1 MEISNE
7 QISFKQS
14 QLKIVDI
21 YSWLEGQILQYKIKI
36 QRNSAW
42 RNEDREEFIDTIIN
56 GYPIPPIFISS
67 GILDEEKLVN
77 IYHVLDGRQRLETI
91 QNFINKN
98 FTYKGKLYDELD
110 KRERVKI
117 LNYFVPIIT
126 IDDSNVQ
133 QLKEIFKR
141 LNKTAIKLNR
151 IEITSSQYFEY
162 SFIIFSK
169 LAVSTK
175 NCEKDIENYR
185 KETELLY
192 RNLDSDEIEDSDENS
207 EEEIDENTEIFKIKD
222 LERSLSYYEDV
233 LKNNEDIYNLFNNT
247 NIFSAYE
254 INRQVNLQHFLNI
267 FVTIIDNEKAISRS
281 VVTTGKNKKW
291 QYKIE
296 EYSSNDKI
304 KEIVEKYKIFK
315 NVCSYLNNIYSILD
329 KESLFYNKS
338 SLYTLCT
345 YLFYNLKSVK
355 DNYTSKE
362 FINKLN
368 NYLKDTD
375 NIEIYKKLVQDQVNE
390 KNIRLKRYEILE
402 TIFNPGQNK

>member
-98 FTYKGKLYDELD
+98 FTYKGKQYDELD

-126 IDDSNVQ
+126 IDDSNVK

-169 LAVSTK
+169 LAVTTK
-175 NCEKDIENYR
+175 NCKMEIENYR

-192 RNLDSDEIEDSDENS
+192 RNLDSDEIEDSDENT
-207 EEEIDENTEIFKIKD
+207 EEEINENTEFKIKD
-222 LERSLSYYEDV
+222 LEKSLPYYEDV
-233 LKNNEDIYNLFNNT
+233 LKNNEDVYNLFNNI

-267 FVTIIDNEKAISRS
+267 FVTIIDSEKAISRS
-281 VVTTGKNKKW
+281 VVTTGKSKKW
-291 QYKIE
+291 QRKIE
-296 EYSSNDKI
+296 EYSSDYKI
-304 KEIVEKYKIFK
+304 KEIVEKYNVFK
-315 NVCSYLNNIYSILD
+315 KVCCYLNNVYSNLD

-345 YLFYNLKSVK
+345 YLFYNLKNVQ
-355 DNYTSKE
+355 DNYTSEE
-362 FINKLN
+362 FIKKLN
-368 NYLKDTD
+368 KYLEDTK
-375 NIEIYKKLVQDQVNE
+375 NMEIYKKLVQDQVNE
-390 KNIRLKRYEILE
+390 KNIRLKRYEILD

>member
-98 FTYKGKLYDELD
+98 FTYNGKQYDELD

-126 IDDSNVQ
+126 IDDSNVK

-169 LAVSTK
+169 LAVTTK
-175 NCEKDIENYR
+175 NCKMEIENYR

-192 RNLDSDEIEDSDENS
+192 RNLDSDEIEDSDENT
-207 EEEIDENTEIFKIKD
+207 EEEINENTEFKIKD
-222 LERSLSYYEDV
+222 LEKSLPYYEDV
-233 LKNNEDIYNLFNNT
+233 LKNNEDVYNLFNNI

-267 FVTIIDNEKAISRS
+267 FVTIIDSEKAISRS
-281 VVTTGKNKKW
+281 VVTTGKSKKW
-291 QYKIE
+291 QRKIE
-296 EYSSNDKI
+296 EYSSDYKI
-304 KEIVEKYKIFK
+304 KEIVEKYNVFK
-315 NVCSYLNNIYSILD
+315 KVCCYLNNVYSNLD

-345 YLFYNLKSVK
+345 YLFYNLKNVQ
-355 DNYTSKE
+355 DNYTSEE
-362 FINKLN
+362 FIKKLN
-368 NYLKDTD
+368 KYLEDTK
-375 NIEIYKKLVQDQVNE
+375 NMEIYKKLVQDQVNE
-390 KNIRLKRYEILE
+390 KNIRSKRYEILE
-402 TIFNPGQNK
+402 TIFNSGQNK

>member
-98 FTYKGKLYDELD
+98 FTYKGKQYDELD

-126 IDDSNVQ
+126 IDDSNVK

-169 LAVSTK
+169 LAVTTK
-175 NCEKDIENYR
+175 NCKMEIENYR

-192 RNLDSDEIEDSDENS
+192 RNLDSDEIEDSDENT
-207 EEEIDENTEIFKIKD
+207 EEEINENTEFKIKY
-222 LERSLSYYEDV
+222 LEKSLPYYEDV
-233 LKNNEDIYNLFNNT
+233 LKNNEDVYNLFNNI

-267 FVTIIDNEKAISRS
+267 FVTIIDSEKAISRS
-281 VVTTGKNKKW
+281 VVTTGKSKKW
-291 QYKIE
+291 QRKIE
-296 EYSSNDKI
+296 EYSSDYKI
-304 KEIVEKYKIFK
+304 KEIVEKYNVFK
-315 NVCSYLNNIYSILD
+315 KVCCYLNNVYSNLD

-345 YLFYNLKSVK
+345 YLFYNLKNVQ
-355 DNYTSKE
+355 DNYTSEE
-362 FINKLN
+362 FIKKLN
-368 NYLKDTD
+368 KYLEDTK
-375 NIEIYKKLVQDQVNE
+375 NMEIYKKLVQDQVNE
-390 KNIRLKRYEILE
+390 KNIRSKRYEILE
-402 TIFNPGQNK
+402 TIFNSGQNK

>member
-77 IYHVLDGRQRLETI
+77 IYHVVVGGGGLETI

-98 FTYKGKLYDELD
+98 FTYKGKQYDELD

-126 IDDSNVQ
+126 IDDSNVK

-169 LAVSTK
+169 LAVTTK
-175 NCEKDIENYR
+175 NCKMEIENYR

-192 RNLDSDEIEDSDENS
+192 RNLDSDEIEDSDENT
-207 EEEIDENTEIFKIKD
+207 EEEINENTEFKIKD
-222 LERSLSYYEDV
+222 LEKSLPYYEDV
-233 LKNNEDIYNLFNNT
+233 LKNNEDVYNLFNNI

-267 FVTIIDNEKAISRS
+267 FVTIIDSEKAISRS
-281 VVTTGKNKKW
+281 VVTTGKSKKW
-291 QYKIE
+291 QRKIE
-296 EYSSNDKI
+296 EYSSDYKI
-304 KEIVEKYKIFK
+304 KEIVEKYNVFK
-315 NVCSYLNNIYSILD
+315 KVCCYLNNVYSNLD

-345 YLFYNLKSVK
+345 YLFYNLKNVQ
-355 DNYTSKE
+355 DNYTSEE
-362 FINKLN
+362 FIKKLN
-368 NYLKDTD
+368 KYLEDTK
-375 NIEIYKKLVQDQVNE
+375 NMEIYKKLVQDQVNE
-390 KNIRLKRYEILE
+390 KNIRSKRYEILE
-402 TIFNPGQNK
+402 TIFNSGQNK

>member
-98 FTYKGKLYDELD
+98 FTYKGKQYDELD

-126 IDDSNVQ
+126 IDDSNVK

-169 LAVSTK
+169 LAVTTK
-175 NCEKDIENYR
+175 NCKMEIENYR

-192 RNLDSDEIEDSDENS
+192 RNLDSDEIEDSDENT
-207 EEEIDENTEIFKIKD
+207 EEEINENTEFKIKD
-222 LERSLSYYEDV
+222 LEKSLPYYEDV
-233 LKNNEDIYNLFNNT
+233 LKNNEDVYNLFNNI

-267 FVTIIDNEKAISRS
+267 FVTIIDSEKAISRS
-281 VVTTGKNKKW
+281 VVTTGKSKKW
-291 QYKIE
+291 QRKIE
-296 EYSSNDKI
+296 EYSSDYKI
-304 KEIVEKYKIFK
+304 KEIVEKYNVFK
-315 NVCSYLNNIYSILD
+315 KVCCYLNNVYSNLD

-345 YLFYNLKSVK
+345 YLFYNLKNVQ
-355 DNYTSKE
+355 DNYTSEE
-362 FINKLN
+362 FIKKLN
-368 NYLKDTD
+368 KYLEDTK
-375 NIEIYKKLVQDQVNE
+375 NMEIYKKLVQDKVNE
-390 KNIRLKRYEILE
+390 KNIRSKRYEILE
-402 TIFNPGQNK
+402 TIFNSGQNK

>member
-98 FTYKGKLYDELD
+98 FTYKGKQYDELD

-126 IDDSNVQ
+126 IDDSNVK

-169 LAVSTK
+169 LAVTTK
-175 NCEKDIENYR
+175 NCKMEIENYR

-192 RNLDSDEIEDSDENS
+192 RNLDSDEIEDSDENT
-207 EEEIDENTEIFKIKD
+207 EEEINENTEFKIKD
-222 LERSLSYYEDV
+222 LEKSLPYYEDV
-233 LKNNEDIYNLFNNT
+233 LKNNEDVYNLFNNI

-267 FVTIIDNEKAISRS
+267 FVTIIDSEKAISRS
-281 VVTTGKNKKW
+281 VVTTGKSKKW
-291 QYKIE
+291 QRKIE
-296 EYSSNDKI
+296 EYSSDYKI
-304 KEIVEKYKIFK
+304 KEIVEKYNVFK
-315 NVCSYLNNIYSILD
+315 KVCCYLNNVYSNLD

-345 YLFYNLKSVK
+345 YLFYNLKNVQ
-355 DNYTSKE
+355 DNYTSEE
-362 FINKLN
+362 FIKKLN
-368 NYLKDTD
+368 KYLEDTK
-375 NIEIYKKLVQDQVNE
+375 NMEIYKKLVQDQVNE
-390 KNIRLKRYEILE
+390 KNIRSKRYEILE
-402 TIFNPGQNK
+402 TIFNSGQNK

>member
-98 FTYKGKLYDELD
+98 FTYKGKQYDELD

-126 IDDSNVQ
+126 IDDSNVK

-169 LAVSTK
+169 LAVTTK
-175 NCEKDIENYR
+175 NCKMEIENYR

-192 RNLDSDEIEDSDENS
+192 RNLDSDEIEDSDENT
-207 EEEIDENTEIFKIKD
+207 EEEINENTEFKIKD
-222 LERSLSYYEDV
+222 LEKSLPYYEDV
-233 LKNNEDIYNLFNNT
+233 LKNNEDVYNLFNNI

-267 FVTIIDNEKAISRS
+267 FVTIIDSEKAISRS
-281 VVTTGKNKKW
+281 VVTTGKSKKW
-291 QYKIE
+291 QRKIE
-296 EYSSNDKI
+296 EYSSDYKI
-304 KEIVEKYKIFK
+304 KEIVEKYNVFK
-315 NVCSYLNNIYSILD
+315 KVCCYLNNVYSNLD

-345 YLFYNLKSVK
+345 YLFYNLKNVQ
-355 DNYTSKE
+355 DNYTSEE
-362 FINKLN
+362 FIKKLN
-368 NYLKDTD
+368 KYLEDTK
-375 NIEIYKKLVQDQVNE
+375 NMEIYKTLVQDQVNE
-390 KNIRLKRYEILE
+390 KNIRSKRYEILE
-402 TIFNPGQNK
+402 TIFNSGQNK

>member
-98 FTYKGKLYDELD
+98 FTYKGKQYDELD

-169 LAVSTK
+169 LAVTTK
-175 NCEKDIENYR
+175 NCKMEIENYR

-192 RNLDSDEIEDSDENS
+192 RNLDSDEIEDSDENT
-207 EEEIDENTEIFKIKD
+207 EEEINENTEFKIKD
-222 LERSLSYYEDV
+222 LEKSLPYYEDV
-233 LKNNEDIYNLFNNT
+233 LKNNEDVYNLFNNI

-267 FVTIIDNEKAISRS
+267 FVTIIDSEKAISRS
-281 VVTTGKNKKW
+281 VVTTGKSKKW
-291 QYKIE
+291 QRKIE
-296 EYSSNDKI
+296 EYSSDYKI
-304 KEIVEKYKIFK
+304 KEIVEKYNVFK
-315 NVCSYLNNIYSILD
+315 KVCCYLNNVYSNLD

-345 YLFYNLKSVK
+345 YLFYNLENVQ
-355 DNYTSKE
+355 DNYTSEK
-362 FINKLN
+362 FIKKLN
-368 NYLKDTD
+368 KYLEDTK
-375 NIEIYKKLVQDQVNE
+375 NMEIYKKLVQDQVNE
-390 KNIRLKRYEILE
+390 KNIRSKRYEILE
-402 TIFNPGQNK
+402 TIFNSGQNK

>member
-98 FTYKGKLYDELD
+98 FTYKGKQYDELD

-126 IDDSNVQ
+126 IDDSNVK

-169 LAVSTK
+169 LAVTTK
-175 NCEKDIENYR
+175 NCKMEIENYR

-192 RNLDSDEIEDSDENS
+192 RNLDSDEIEDSDENT
-207 EEEIDENTEIFKIKD
+207 EEEINENTEFKIKD
-222 LERSLSYYEDV
+222 LEKSLPYYEDV
-233 LKNNEDIYNLFNNT
+233 LKNNEDVYNLFNNI
-247 NIFSAYE
+247 NIFSEYE

-267 FVTIIDNEKAISRS
+267 FVTIIDSEKAISRS
-281 VVTTGKNKKW
+281 VVTTGKSKKW
-291 QYKIE
+291 QRKIE
-296 EYSSNDKI
+296 EYSSDYKI
-304 KEIVEKYKIFK
+304 KEIVEKYNVFK
-315 NVCSYLNNIYSILD
+315 KVCCYLNNVYSNLD

-345 YLFYNLKSVK
+345 YLFYNLKNVQ
-355 DNYTSKE
+355 DNYTSEE
-362 FINKLN
+362 FIKKLN
-368 NYLKDTD
+368 KYLEDTK
-375 NIEIYKKLVQDQVNE
+375 NMEIYKKLVQDQVNE
-390 KNIRLKRYEILE
+390 KNIRSKRYEILE
-402 TIFNPGQNK
+402 TIFNSGQNK